1 MLRDIIIWP
10 DPVLKRSAERVTAF
24 DESLRTLVADMFET
38 MYSADGVGLAAPQIG
53 LLTNITCAVWVFGFR
68 WPHLRPHFT
77 RVDFTAVSDLMSVG
91 WKFLVI
97 GAVWMVN
104 SETDNLVI
112 ARYLGA
118 VRTKAFRL
126 EESETLDE
134 LFAERVTAWY
144 SLEAPG

>member
-1 MLRDIIIWP
+1 MAVEHWDPLNVYDDAPHADAYDLYLNRVGRMLRRG
-10 DPVLKRSAERVTAF
+10 KGAE
-24 DESLRTLVADMFET
+24 D
-38 MYSADGVGLAAPQIG
+38 
-53 LLTNITCAVWVFGFR
+53 
-68 WPHLRPHFT
+68 
-77 RVDFTAVSDLMSVG
+77 
-91 WKFLVI
+91 
-97 GAVWMVN
+97 
-104 SETDNLVI
+104 I